1 MMPSLTQQINRQRS
15 SMPHLSVPSPKFPA
29 LAALLLLL
37 AALLLSACGSSG
49 SSSTTT
55 SSSASA
61 STSAPGPARFAKVRE
76 CLKKHGITLPPIRPG
91 GGPYGPPGVLR
102 KTTGPRLPKGMTRAQ
117 YEAAIKKC
125 GGGSFGRRRFFGG
138 AARLKNPAFRKGLAR
153 FSACM
158 RSNGVNLPPPN
169 TSGTGPIFN
178 IKTINTASAKFKA
191 AERKC
196 SRELRTV
203 RPGAPGTPP
212 SGTPPAEAPPAG
224 G

>member
-1 MMPSLTQQINRQRS
+1 
-15 SMPHLSVPSPKFPA
+15 MPHLSVPSRKFPV
-29 LAALLLLL
+29 LAGLVLLL

-55 SSSASA
+55 SA
-61 STSAPGPARFAKVRE
+61 STSAAGASRFTKVRE
-76 CLKKHGITLPPIRPG
+76 CLKKEGITLPPIRPG

-158 RSNGVNLPPPN
+158 RQNGVNLPAPN
-169 TSGTGPIFN
+169 TSGTGPIFDTKS
-178 IKTINTASAKFKA
+178 IDTASPKFKA

-196 SRELRTV
+196 SSELRTV
-203 RPGAPGTPP
+203 RPGGV
-212 SGTPPAEAPPAG
+212 GTPPAGAPPSGASQSG
-224 G
+224 

>member
-1 MMPSLTQQINRQRS
+1 
-15 SMPHLSVPSPKFPA
+15 MPHLSVSSRKFPA
-29 LAALLLLL
+29 LAVLFLLL

-49 SSSTTT
+49 SSTTT
-55 SSSASA
+55 SA
-61 STSAPGPARFAKVRE
+61 STSAAGTARFTKVRE
-76 CLKKHGITLPPIRPG
+76 CLKKEGITLPPIRPG

-138 AARLKNPAFRKGLAR
+138 AARLKNPAFRKGLTR

-158 RSNGVNLPPPN
+158 RKNGVNLPAPN
-169 TSGTGPIFN
+169 TSGTGPIFDTKS
-178 IKTINTASAKFKA
+178 IDTASAKFKA

-196 SRELRTV
+196 SSELRTV
-203 RPGAPGTPP
+203 RPGGIGTPP
-212 SGTPPAEAPPAG
+212 TGTPPAGTPPG
-224 G
+224 GSSQSG